1 MTGPYMRLT
10 IEDTGHGMDLKLLNR
25 IFDPFFTT
33 KDRGE
38 GTGMGLA
45 VVLGIVKSHGGI
57 ITVES
62 EVGKGSTFEIL
73 LPAIMC
79 EIDGEDNGT
88 PALPTG
94 FESILFVDDEM
105 ALVDLGAQ
113 ILKRLG
119 YQVTTRTSSIEA
131 LEVFIQDPERFDLV
145 ISDTTMPN
153 LTGDNLAQ
161 KILSI
166 RPDLPVVLCTGYSE
180 RMSRERAAEM
190 GIAAFVL
197 KPIVMSELATTVRQ
211 VLDESG

>member
-1 MTGPYMRLT
+1 MMTQQ
-10 IEDTGHGMDLKLLNR
+10 KL
-25 IFDPFFTT
+25 
-33 KDRGE
+33 
-38 GTGMGLA
+38 
-45 VVLGIVKSHGGI
+45 V
-57 ITVES
+57 
-62 EVGKGSTFEIL
+62 
-73 LPAIMC
+73 
-79 EIDGEDNGT
+79 
-88 PALPTG
+88 
-94 FESILFVDDEM
+94 
-105 ALVDLGAQ
+105 
-113 ILKRLG
+113 RLG